1 MGGTVKVYSE
11 VLGREVDVPEEPRR
25 IVSLSPALT
34 ETLFLLDLGDRVVGV
49 SYYCNKPPEARS
61 KPRVGSYW
69 SVSYS
74 KLDELK
80 PDLVLVTTGAQRKIL
95 EELTSRYTVY
105 PVPLPVSVSGVID
118 QVVQVGIVT
127 GALEEARRL
136 EAELLSAVERLR
148 GTLQGVKAYY
158 EVFLGG
164 PVSFGG
170 HTYLADLFHLMGAA
184 TPFQRD
190 RTTWVIDPPIERIKE
205 FDPEVVIYEPSP
217 YAKVK
222 PEEEL
227 AKRGLGALRALREG
241 KLVVLEPDSLAH
253 YGPSLLTSIAPGVA
267 EKVRRVLGAG

>member
-1 MGGTVKVYSE
+1 MKVYSE
-11 VLGREVDVPEEPRR
+11 VLGREVEVPEEPKR

-34 ETLFLLDLGDRVVGV
+34 ETLFLLGLADRVAGV
-49 SYYCNKPPEARS
+49 SYYCDKPPEARS

-95 EELTSRYTVY
+95 DELASRYTVY
-105 PVPLPVSVSGVID
+105 PVPLPVSVSGIMD

-127 GALEEARRL
+127 GALEEARKL
-136 EAELLSAVERLR
+136 EAELVSAAERLR
-148 GTLQGVKAYY
+148 GALTGLKAYY

-164 PVSFGG
+164 PVSFGA

-227 AKRGLGALRALREG
+227 AKRGLSDLRALREG
-241 KLVVLEPDSLAH
+241 RLLVLEPDSLAH
-253 YGPSLLTSIAPGVA
+253 YGPSLLTTITPKLISEI
-267 EKVRRVLGAG
+267 KKIT